1 MSKKLFDFV
10 HEILSKQDTIVVPD
24 FGAFVL
30 EKTTTFLNDSEY
42 ISIIFTAQQQN
53 DDGVLKNFIM
63 SDAGISEEEAEEFM
77 ASSLEEVIE
86 HINSN
91 GIFSIEGIGEFR
103 AINESIVFKPY
114 DDQYLRKP
122 STTITP
128 TPVVEEVIEE
138 AIVTEAPKAVEPIIV
153 PEPIVVVEPVVVKE
167 APKPITPPTPTPPT
181 KTAEPINLT
190 KFSAPIIIV
199 FVLAMLGLTLFLFRN
214 DLANLCKPTVTND
227 STQVVSSENMQQLAD
242 TLADINSVD
251 TSAQQNLPVTPEY
264 IEPTAVQAEH
274 TIAASSNVILKG
286 NGTNTVYYVAY
297 VSTDAKQ
304 EAVAEKQNLETTGFD
319 AKVVETITGKRYH
332 VVVAEFTD
340 ESSAR
345 EELSFNKKIDNQFYL
360 LTVNPNK

>member
-10 HEILSKQDTIVVPD
+10 HEVLSKQDTIVVPD

-77 ASSLEEVIE
+77 ASSLEEVVE

-122 STTITP
+122 STITTP
-128 TPVVEEVIEE
+128 SPVVEEVIEE
-138 AIVTEAPKAVEPIIV
+138 TIVTEVPKAEEPIIASV
-153 PEPIVVVEPVVVKE
+153 PVVVEE
-167 APKPITPPTPTPPT
+167 ASKPSVPITPPKPT
-181 KTAEPINLT
+181 KKLEPISIK
-190 KFSAPIIIV
+190 KFSNHFIIV
-199 FVLAMLGLTLFLFRN
+199 FVLGMLGVTLFLFRSE
-214 DLANLCKPTVTND
+214 LANLCKPTVTND
-227 STQVVSSENMQQLAD
+227 TTQVVTSENMQQLAD

-251 TSAQQNLPVTPEY
+251 TSEQQSLPATPEY
-264 IEPTAVQAEH
+264 KEPTAVQAQH

-304 EAVAEKQNLETTGFD
+304 EAIAEKQNLETTGFN
-319 AKVVETITGKRYH
+319 AKVVETTTGKRYH

-340 ESSAR
+340 AASAK
-345 EELSFNKKIDNQFYL
+345 EDLSFNKKIDNQFYL